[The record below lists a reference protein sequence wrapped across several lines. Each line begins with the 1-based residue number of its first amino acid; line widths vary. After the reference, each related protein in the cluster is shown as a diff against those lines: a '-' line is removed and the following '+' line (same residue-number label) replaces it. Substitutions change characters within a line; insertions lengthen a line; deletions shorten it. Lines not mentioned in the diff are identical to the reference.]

1 MEDKKTKLSP
11 PWVEYYRK
19 LEAMFGPDPDI
30 KVEFDED
37 EMHIKLYVE
46 SHEKATALD
55 ELLPV
60 QKDFGNVSVFIEVI
74 PANDEPKRIDYIKR
88 AFEGNPAFSYATTIE
103 GIMSNPISYVVFKPE
118 VIQFWNDNMG
128 DPHGITS
135 TLMADIAK
143 EIIGEDEGVIFSTDK
158 KE

>member
-1 MEDKKTKLSP
+1 MEDKKMKLSP
-11 PWVEYYRK
+11 PWIEYYRK

-30 KVEFDED
+30 KVEFDEG

-74 PANDEPKRIDYIKR
+74 PANDEPKRIDIVKR

-118 VIQFWNDNMG
+118 VVQIWSDNLSDVNG
-128 DPHGITS
+128 LTS
-135 TLMADIAK
+135 TLMAEIAK
-143 EIIGEDEGVIFSTDK
+143 EIIGQDDGIFFCTDK
-158 KE
+158 NE

>member
-19 LEAMFGPDPDI
+19 LEAMFSPDPDI

>member
-11 PWVEYYRK
+11 PWIEYYRK

-30 KVEFDED
+30 KVEFNED

-118 VIQFWNDNMG
+118 VIQFWNDNMA
-128 DPHGITS
+128 DPHGLTS

-158 KE
+158 NE

>member
-11 PWVEYYRK
+11 PWIEYYRK

-30 KVEFDED
+30 KVEFNED

-118 VIQFWNDNMG
+118 VIQFWNDNMA
-128 DPHGITS
+128 DPHGLTS

>member
-1 MEDKKTKLSP
+1 MEDKKMKLSP
-11 PWVEYYRK
+11 PWIEYYRK

-30 KVEFDED
+30 KIEFDED

-118 VIQFWNDNMG
+118 VIQIWSDNLSDVNG
-128 DPHGITS
+128 LTT
-135 TLMADIAK
+135 TLMAEIAK
-143 EIIGEDEGVIFSTDK
+143 EIIGQDDGIFYCTDK

>member
-1 MEDKKTKLSP
+1 MEDKKMKLSP
-11 PWVEYYRK
+11 PWIEYYRK

-30 KVEFDED
+30 KVEFNED

>member
-1 MEDKKTKLSP
+1 MEDKKMKLSP

-19 LEAMFGPDPDI
+19 IEAMFGPDPDI
-30 KVEFDED
+30 RVEFDED

-46 SHEKATALD
+46 SHEKAAALD

>member
-1 MEDKKTKLSP
+1 MEDKKMKLSP

-118 VIQFWNDNMG
+118 VVQIWSDNLSDVNG
-128 DPHGITS
+128 LTS
-135 TLMADIAK
+135 TLMAEIAK
-143 EIIGEDEGVIFSTDK
+143 EIIGQDDGIFFCTDK

>member
-1 MEDKKTKLSP
+1 MEDKKMKLSP
-11 PWVEYYRK
+11 PWIEYYRK
-19 LEAMFGPDPDI
+19 LEAMFGQDPDI

>member
-11 PWVEYYRK
+11 PWIEYYRK

-74 PANDEPKRIDYIKR
+74 PANDEPKRIDIVKR

-118 VIQFWNDNMG
+118 VVQIWSDNLSDVNG
-128 DPHGITS
+128 LTS
-135 TLMADIAK
+135 TLMAEIAK
-143 EIIGEDEGVIFSTDK
+143 EIIGQDDGIFFCTDK

>member
-1 MEDKKTKLSP
+1 MEDKKMKLSP
-11 PWVEYYRK
+11 PWIEYYRK

-30 KVEFDED
+30 RVEFDED

-74 PANDEPKRIDYIKR
+74 PANNEPKRIDYIKR
-88 AFEGNPAFSYATTIE
+88 ALEGNPAFSYATTIE

-118 VIQFWNDNMG
+118 VIQIWSDNLSDVNG
-128 DPHGITS
+128 LTT
-135 TLMADIAK
+135 TLMAEIAK
-143 EIIGEDEGVIFSTDK
+143 EIIGQDDGIFYCTDK

>member
-143 EIIGEDEGVIFSTDK
+143 EIIGEDDGVIFSTDK

>member
-1 MEDKKTKLSP
+1 MEDKKMKLSP

-19 LEAMFGPDPDI
+19 IEAMFGPDPDI
-30 KVEFDED
+30 RVEFDED

>member
-1 MEDKKTKLSP
+1 MEDKKMKLSP
-11 PWVEYYRK
+11 PWVEYYK
-19 LEAMFGPDPDI
+19 KIEAMFGPDPDI

>member
-1 MEDKKTKLSP
+1 MEDKKMKLSP
-11 PWVEYYRK
+11 PWIEYYRK

-30 KVEFDED
+30 KIEFDED

>member
-11 PWVEYYRK
+11 PWIEYYRK

-118 VIQFWNDNMG
+118 VVQIWSDNLSDVNG
-128 DPHGITS
+128 LTS
-135 TLMADIAK
+135 TLMAEIAK
-143 EIIGEDEGVIFSTDK
+143 EIIGQDDGIFFCTDK